1 MGLLFS
7 SDCHLLFDLE
17 GQHWQNVITEC
28 WIHNIVSSHILG
40 LVYIC
45 TAPKMSIAYIRG
57 VWLWPEQN
65 IGESQ
70 RIFFLV
76 SLVINEAMIPF
87 DWYTTIKFTNT
98 KEILGLAIYHAIPRC
113 RPVKQWHCH
122 THCASATT
130 LLSHHWLRYTHNTTH
145 SNSHKG
151 KIPEHSINSQVWKLI
166 I

>member
-17 GQHWQNVITEC
+17 GQRWQNVITEC

-113 RPVKQWHCH
+113 RPVKQWHYHTTVLQPPHCCH
-122 THCASATT
+122 IIDSDTHTT
-130 LLSHHWLRYTHNTTH
+130 PHIQIHIKVKFLNT
-145 SNSHKG
+145 
-151 KIPEHSINSQVWKLI
+151 V
-166 I
+166 